1 MLHVI
6 QAPLIRGSGDALFK
20 TVIHLIRDRVPSDG
34 GKAVTAPAPDGG
46 HQASCEGCRVA
57 VLIPAAAVRAL
68 HVHRAFV
75 HQTQA
80 IAISR

>member
-34 GKAVTAPAPDGG
+34 GKAVAAPTPDGG
-46 HQASCEGCRVA
+46 HEASREGCRVA
-57 VLIPAAAVRAL
+57 VLIPTAAVGAL
-68 HVHRAFV
+68 HIHRAFI
-75 HQTQA
+75 HQTESVA
-80 IAISR
+80 VSR